1 MQNILIET
9 MTEEKNLIRV
19 ALADDHVLLRDALA
33 LLINSFNTCL
43 VVFTAS
49 NGQEVINR
57 IQMGECIDV
66 IIMDLNMPQIDG
78 HETTR
83 WLQEKYPDVHVLM
96 LTMYD
101 SELTLIRMLQAGAKG
116 FLKKDIHPDE
126 LKFAIHSV
134 KESGYYYTNSVT
146 GKLVNLFRNTDDEKK
161 VLKNMLS
168 QQEARFLKYCCSEM
182 TYKEIAGLMGLSPR
196 SVESVRDQLFLR
208 MGVKSRVGLAM
219 YAIKHGL
226 VTF

>member
-1 MQNILIET
+1 
-9 MTEEKNLIRV
+9 
-19 ALADDHVLLRDALA
+19 
-33 LLINSFNTCL
+33 
-43 VVFTAS
+43 
-49 NGQEVINR
+49 
-57 IQMGECIDV
+57 
-66 IIMDLNMPQIDG
+66 
-78 HETTR
+78 
-83 WLQEKYPDVHVLM
+83 
-96 LTMYD
+96 
-101 SELTLIRMLQAGAKG
+101 MLQAGAKG

-168 QQEARFLKYCCSEM
+168 QQEARFLKLCCSEM

-219 YAIKHGL
+219 YAIRHGL
-226 VTF
+226 VSF

>member
-1 MQNILIET
+1 MI
-9 MTEEKNLIRV
+9 EEKNLIRV

-33 LLINSFNTCL
+33 FLINSFTTCQ

-49 NGQEVINR
+49 NGQEVMDK
-57 IQMGECIDV
+57 IQLGERIDV
-66 IIMDLNMPQIDG
+66 MIMDLNMPQMDG
-78 HETTR
+78 HDATR
-83 WLQEKYPDVHVLM
+83 WLQENYSSIHVLM

-134 KESGYYYTNSVT
+134 VESGYYYTNSVT
-146 GKLVNLFRNTDDEKK
+146 GKLVNLFRNTHDESK
-161 VLKNMLS
+161 VLKSMLS
-168 QQEARFLKYCCSEM
+168 KQEARFLKYCCTEM

-219 YAIKHGL
+219 YAIRHGL
-226 VTF
+226 VSF

>member
-1 MQNILIET
+1 
-9 MTEEKNLIRV
+9 MTEEQKLIKV
-19 ALADDHVLLRDALA
+19 GLADDHLLLRDALA
-33 LLINSFNTCL
+33 LLINNFATCQ
-43 VVFTAS
+43 VVFTAA
-49 NGQEVINR
+49 NGQEVKNYIEAG
-57 IQMGECIDV
+57 QHLDV
-66 IIMDLNMPQIDG
+66 MIMDLNMPQMDG
-78 HETTR
+78 HDATR
-83 WLQEKYPDVHVLM
+83 WLQEKHPSIHVLM

-134 KESGYYYTNSVT
+134 MEAGYYYTNSVT
-146 GKLVNLFRNTDDEKK
+146 GKLVNLFRGVQNETK
-161 VLKNMLS
+161 VLRNMLS
-168 QQEARFLKYCCSEM
+168 QQESIFLKYCCTEL

-219 YAIKHGL
+219 YAIRHGL